1 MLLLLLCVMNAC
13 GKQEKNEPFTYRAP
27 AAKQEQE
34 TADTEETT
42 PDYIIEQIDM
52 MGETMTL
59 YSPKTERQV
68 RYGYTLSTRFMDAYG
83 DSYSSIH
90 FTPGQVVRLGEISAS
105 STLST
110 VQMSDE
116 VWNQKDITN
125 YEIDIAKGI
134 FTIGQTAYRITPD
147 TMAFSQD
154 AQISLDAIGAED
166 TLQVIGKDKDVW
178 SVIVTTGH
186 GYIQLQNSDTFVD
199 SMICIGNRIFTEVTG
214 DMCLEV
220 PEGTYAITVANNGYG
235 GTGNYTVTR
244 GETTVVD
251 LNQLKGS
258 GPKVCQLTFTSEVA
272 GVSVYVDGEQI
283 TVGQAVPV
291 TYGAHKLRVVAEG
304 YDDWQK
310 TLIVNSESA
319 TISLDMAQ
327 TEDAANTS
335 QSSENTTQST
345 GGNTSNS
352 TSNSTSNRTSNSTS
366 NSTSHSSSSN
376 SNKNSKNKNK
386 TDNRDKDTSS
396 NDSSSSSSNLSDT
409 ETDYLTTI
417 SKMLSTLLD

>member
-1 MLLLLLCVMNAC
+1 MALFD
-13 GKQEKNEPFTYRAP
+13 E
-27 AAKQEQE
+27 QEQE

-199 SMICIGNRIFTEVTG
+199 SMICIGNRIFTKVTG

-220 PEGTYAITVANNGYG
+220 PEGTYAITVAK
-235 GTGNYTVTR
+235 GTFF
-244 GETTVVD
+244 
-251 LNQLKGS
+251 S
-258 GPKVCQLTFTSEVA
+258 GVL
-272 GVSVYVDGEQI
+272 I
-283 TVGQAVPV
+283 T
-291 TYGAHKLRVVAEG
+291 
-304 YDDWQK
+304 
-310 TLIVNSESA
+310 
-319 TISLDMAQ
+319 
-327 TEDAANTS
+327 
-335 QSSENTTQST
+335 
-345 GGNTSNS
+345 
-352 TSNSTSNRTSNSTS
+352 
-366 NSTSHSSSSN
+366 
-376 SNKNSKNKNK
+376 
-386 TDNRDKDTSS
+386 
-396 NDSSSSSSNLSDT
+396 
-409 ETDYLTTI
+409 
-417 SKMLSTLLD
+417 

>member
-154 AQISLDAIGAED
+154 SQISLDAIGAED

-199 SMICIGNRIFTEVTG
+199 SMICIGNRIFTKVTG

-272 GVSVYVDGEQI
+272 GVAVYVDGEQI

-327 TEDAANTS
+327 AEDTKDTS

-345 GGNTSNS
+345 GGSTSNSKNNSTNNS
-352 TSNSTSNRTSNSTS
+352 TSNSKNNSTNNSTS
-366 NSTSHSSSSN
+366 NSKNNSTNNSSSSN
-376 SNKNSKNKNK
+376 SNKNSTNKNNANK
-386 TDNRDKDTSS
+386 GDQ
-396 NDSSSSSSNLSDT
+396 DT

>member
-147 TMAFSQD
+147 T
-154 AQISLDAIGAED
+154 QISLDAIGAED

-199 SMICIGNRIFTEVTG
+199 SMICIGNRIFTKVTG

-345 GGNTSNS
+345 GGSTSNNTNNSTNNS
-352 TSNSTSNRTSNSTS
+352 TSNSKNNSTNNSTS
-366 NSTSHSSSSN
+366 NSKNNSTNNSSSGN
-376 SNKNSKNKNK
+376 SNKNSTNKNNANK
-386 TDNRDKDTSS
+386 GDQ
-396 NDSSSSSSNLSDT
+396 DT

>member
-1 MLLLLLCVMNAC
+1 
-13 GKQEKNEPFTYRAP
+13 
-27 AAKQEQE
+27 
-34 TADTEETT
+34 
-42 PDYIIEQIDM
+42 
-52 MGETMTL
+52 MTL

-154 AQISLDAIGAED
+154 SQISLDAIGAED

-178 SVIVTTGH
+178 SVIVTT
-186 GYIQLQNSDTFVD
+186 D
-199 SMICIGNRIFTEVTG
+199 SMICIGNRIFTKVTG

-272 GVSVYVDGEQI
+272 GVAVYVDGEQI

-327 TEDAANTS
+327 AEDTKDTS

-345 GGNTSNS
+345 GGSTSNSKNNSTNNS
-352 TSNSTSNRTSNSTS
+352 TSNSKNNSTNNSTS
-366 NSTSHSSSSN
+366 NSKNNSTNNSSSSN
-376 SNKNSKNKNK
+376 SNKNSTNKNNANK
-386 TDNRDKDTSS
+386 GEQ
-396 NDSSSSSSNLSDT
+396 DT

>member
-52 MGETMTL
+52 IGETMTL

-154 AQISLDAIGAED
+154 SQISLDAIGAED

-199 SMICIGNRIFTEVTG
+199 SMICIGNRIFTKVTG

-272 GVSVYVDGEQI
+272 GVAVYVDGEQI

-327 TEDAANTS
+327 AEDTKDTS

-345 GGNTSNS
+345 GGSTSNSKNNSTNNS
-352 TSNSTSNRTSNSTS
+352 TSNSKNNSTNNSTS
-366 NSTSHSSSSN
+366 NSKNNSTNNSSSSN
-376 SNKNSKNKNK
+376 SNKNSTNKNNANK
-386 TDNRDKDTSS
+386 GEQ
-396 NDSSSSSSNLSDT
+396 DT

>member
-154 AQISLDAIGAED
+154 SQISLDAIGAED

-199 SMICIGNRIFTEVTG
+199 SMICIGNRIFTKVTG

-235 GTGNYTVTR
+235 GTENYTVTR

-272 GVSVYVDGEQI
+272 GVAVYVDGEQI

-327 TEDAANTS
+327 AEDTKDTS

-345 GGNTSNS
+345 GGSTSNSKNNSTNNS
-352 TSNSTSNRTSNSTS
+352 TSNSKNNSTNNSTS
-366 NSTSHSSSSN
+366 NSKNNSTNNSSSSN
-376 SNKNSKNKNK
+376 SNKNSTNKNNANK
-386 TDNRDKDTSS
+386 GEQ
-396 NDSSSSSSNLSDT
+396 DT

>member
-13 GKQEKNEPFTYRAP
+13 GKQEENEPFTYRAP

-34 TADTEETT
+34 TADKEETT

-105 STLST
+105 STLSS

-166 TLQVIGKDKDVW
+166 TLQVIGKDKEVW

-199 SMICIGNRIFTEVTG
+199 SMICIGNRIFTKVTG

-235 GTGNYTVTR
+235 GTGDYTVVR

-327 TEDAANTS
+327 AEDTEDAS

-345 GGNTSNS
+345 GG
-352 TSNSTSNRTSNSTS
+352 STSNRTSNSTN
-366 NSTSHSSSSN
+366 NSTSNSSSSN
-376 SNKNSKNKNK
+376 SSKNSTNKNK
-386 TDNRDKDTSS
+386 TNKGDKDTSS

>member
-34 TADTEETT
+34 AADTEETT

-134 FTIGQTAYRITPD
+134 FTIGQTVYRITPD
-147 TMAFSQD
+147 TMAF
-154 AQISLDAIGAED
+154 
-166 TLQVIGKDKDVW
+166 
-178 SVIVTTGH
+178 
-186 GYIQLQNSDTFVD
+186 
-199 SMICIGNRIFTEVTG
+199 
-214 DMCLEV
+214 
-220 PEGTYAITVANNGYG
+220 
-235 GTGNYTVTR
+235 
-244 GETTVVD
+244 
-251 LNQLKGS
+251 
-258 GPKVCQLTFTSEVA
+258 
-272 GVSVYVDGEQI
+272 
-283 TVGQAVPV
+283 
-291 TYGAHKLRVVAEG
+291 
-304 YDDWQK
+304 
-310 TLIVNSESA
+310 
-319 TISLDMAQ
+319 
-327 TEDAANTS
+327 
-335 QSSENTTQST
+335 
-345 GGNTSNS
+345 
-352 TSNSTSNRTSNSTS
+352 
-366 NSTSHSSSSN
+366 
-376 SNKNSKNKNK
+376 
-386 TDNRDKDTSS
+386 
-396 NDSSSSSSNLSDT
+396 
-409 ETDYLTTI
+409 
-417 SKMLSTLLD
+417 

>member
-199 SMICIGNRIFTEVTG
+199 SMICIGNRIFTKVTG

-345 GGNTSNS
+345 GGSTSNSKNNSTNNS
-352 TSNSTSNRTSNSTS
+352 TSNSKNNSTNNSTS
-366 NSTSHSSSSN
+366 NSKNNSTNNSSSSN
-376 SNKNSKNKNK
+376 SNKNSTNKNNANK
-386 TDNRDKDTSS
+386 GEQ
-396 NDSSSSSSNLSDT
+396 DT

>member
-199 SMICIGNRIFTEVTG
+199 SMICIGNRIFTKVTG

-327 TEDAANTS
+327 AEDTKDTS

-345 GGNTSNS
+345 GGSTSNSKNNSTNNS
-352 TSNSTSNRTSNSTS
+352 TSNSKNNSTNNSTS
-366 NSTSHSSSSN
+366 NSKNNSTNNSSSSN
-376 SNKNSKNKNK
+376 SNKNSTNKNNANK
-386 TDNRDKDTSS
+386 GEQ
-396 NDSSSSSSNLSDT
+396 DT

>member
-199 SMICIGNRIFTEVTG
+199 SMICIGNRIFTKVTG

-244 GETTVVD
+244 GETTIVD

-327 TEDAANTS
+327 AEDTKDTS

-345 GGNTSNS
+345 GGSTSNSKNNSTNNS
-352 TSNSTSNRTSNSTS
+352 TSNSKNNSTNNSTS
-366 NSTSHSSSSN
+366 NSKNNSTNNSSSSN
-376 SNKNSKNKNK
+376 SNKNSTNKNNANK
-386 TDNRDKDTSS
+386 GEQ
-396 NDSSSSSSNLSDT
+396 DT

>member
-154 AQISLDAIGAED
+154 SQISLDAIGAED

-199 SMICIGNRIFTEVTG
+199 SMICIGNRIFTKVTG

-258 GPKVCQLTFTSEVA
+258 GPKECQLTFTSEVA
-272 GVSVYVDGEQI
+272 GVAVYVDGEQI

-327 TEDAANTS
+327 AEDTKDTS

-345 GGNTSNS
+345 GGSTSNSKNNSTNNS
-352 TSNSTSNRTSNSTS
+352 TSNSKNNSTNNSTS
-366 NSTSHSSSSN
+366 NSKNNSTNNSSSSN
-376 SNKNSKNKNK
+376 SNKNSTNKNNANK
-386 TDNRDKDTSS
+386 GEQ
-396 NDSSSSSSNLSDT
+396 DT

>member
-13 GKQEKNEPFTYRAP
+13 GKQEENEPFTYRAP

-34 TADTEETT
+34 TADKEETT

-105 STLST
+105 STLSS

-154 AQISLDAIGAED
+154 AQIGLDAIGAED
-166 TLQVIGKDKDVW
+166 TLQVIGKDKEVW

-199 SMICIGNRIFTEVTG
+199 SMICIGNRIFTKVTG
-214 DMCLEV
+214 DMRLEV

-235 GTGNYTVTR
+235 GTGDYTVVR
-244 GETTVVD
+244 GETTIVD

-327 TEDAANTS
+327 TEDTEDTS
-335 QSSENTTQST
+335 QSSGNTTQST
-345 GGNTSNS
+345 GGSTSNS
-352 TSNSTSNRTSNSTS
+352 TSNSTNNSTS
-366 NSTSHSSSSN
+366 NSSSSN
-376 SNKNSKNKNK
+376 SSKNSTNKNK
-386 TDNRDKDTSS
+386 TGNGDKDTSS

>member
-199 SMICIGNRIFTEVTG
+199 SMICIGNRIFTKVTG

-283 TVGQAVPV
+283 TVGQAVSV

-327 TEDAANTS
+327 AEDTKDTS

-345 GGNTSNS
+345 GGSTSNNTNNSTNNS
-352 TSNSTSNRTSNSTS
+352 TSNSKNNSTNNSTS
-366 NSTSHSSSSN
+366 NSKNNSTNNSSSGN
-376 SNKNSKNKNK
+376 SNKNSTNKNNANK
-386 TDNRDKDTSS
+386 GDQ
-396 NDSSSSSSNLSDT
+396 DT

>member
-199 SMICIGNRIFTEVTG
+199 SMICIGNRIFTKVTG

-272 GVSVYVDGEQI
+272 GVAVYVDGEQI

-327 TEDAANTS
+327 AEDTKDTS

-345 GGNTSNS
+345 GGSTSNSKNNSTNNS
-352 TSNSTSNRTSNSTS
+352 TSNSKNNSTNNSTS
-366 NSTSHSSSSN
+366 NSKNNSTNNSSSSN
-376 SNKNSKNKNK
+376 SNKNSTNKNNANK
-386 TDNRDKDTSS
+386 GEQ
-396 NDSSSSSSNLSDT
+396 DT

>member
-1 MLLLLLCVMNAC
+1 
-13 GKQEKNEPFTYRAP
+13 
-27 AAKQEQE
+27 
-34 TADTEETT
+34 
-42 PDYIIEQIDM
+42 
-52 MGETMTL
+52 
-59 YSPKTERQV
+59 
-68 RYGYTLSTRFMDAYG
+68 
-83 DSYSSIH
+83 
-90 FTPGQVVRLGEISAS
+90 
-105 STLST
+105 
-110 VQMSDE
+110 
-116 VWNQKDITN
+116 
-125 YEIDIAKGI
+125 
-134 FTIGQTAYRITPD
+134 
-147 TMAFSQD
+147 MAFSQD
-154 AQISLDAIGAED
+154 SQISLDAIGAED

-199 SMICIGNRIFTEVTG
+199 SMICIGNRIFTKVTG

-345 GGNTSNS
+345 GGS
-352 TSNSTSNRTSNSTS
+352 TSNSMSNSTS

-386 TDNRDKDTSS
+386 ANNRDKDTSS

>member
-13 GKQEKNEPFTYRAP
+13 GKQEENEPFTYRAP
-27 AAKQEQE
+27 AAMQEQE
-34 TADTEETT
+34 TADKEETT

-105 STLST
+105 STLSS

-166 TLQVIGKDKDVW
+166 TLQVIGKDKEVW

-199 SMICIGNRIFTEVTG
+199 SMICIGNRIFTKVTG

-235 GTGNYTVTR
+235 GTGDYTVVR
-244 GETTVVD
+244 GETTIVD

-327 TEDAANTS
+327 TEDTEDAS

-345 GGNTSNS
+345 GG
-352 TSNSTSNRTSNSTS
+352 STSNRTSNSTN
-366 NSTSHSSSSN
+366 NSTSNSSSSN
-376 SNKNSKNKNK
+376 SNKNSTNKNK
-386 TDNRDKDTSS
+386 TGNRDKDTSS

-409 ETDYLTTI
+409 EIDYLTTI

>member
-199 SMICIGNRIFTEVTG
+199 SMICIGNRIFTKVTG
-214 DMCLEV
+214 DMFLEV
-220 PEGTYAITVANNGYG
+220 LEGTYAITVANNGYG

-272 GVSVYVDGEQI
+272 GVAVYVDGEQI

-327 TEDAANTS
+327 AEDTKDTS

-345 GGNTSNS
+345 GGSISNSKNNSTNNS
-352 TSNSTSNRTSNSTS
+352 TSNSKNNSTNNSTS
-366 NSTSHSSSSN
+366 NSKNNSTNNSSSSN
-376 SNKNSKNKNK
+376 SNKNSTNKNNANK
-386 TDNRDKDTSS
+386 GEQ
-396 NDSSSSSSNLSDT
+396 DT

>member
-34 TADTEETT
+34 TADKEETT

-105 STLST
+105 STLSS

-166 TLQVIGKDKDVW
+166 TLQVIGKDKEVW

-199 SMICIGNRIFTEVTG
+199 SMICIGNRIFTKVTG
-214 DMCLEV
+214 DMRLEV

-235 GTGNYTVTR
+235 GTGDYTVVR
-244 GETTVVD
+244 GETTIVD

-327 TEDAANTS
+327 TEDTEDAS

-345 GGNTSNS
+345 GGSTRNS
-352 TSNSTSNRTSNSTS
+352 TSNSTNNSTS
-366 NSTSHSSSSN
+366 NSSSSN
-376 SNKNSKNKNK
+376 SNKNSTNKNK
-386 TDNRDKDTSS
+386 TNKGDKDTSS

>member
-199 SMICIGNRIFTEVTG
+199 SMICIGNRIFTKVTG

-327 TEDAANTS
+327 AEDTKDTS

-345 GGNTSNS
+345 GGSTSNRQNNSTNNS
-352 TSNSTSNRTSNSTS
+352 TSNSKNNSTN
-366 NSTSHSSSSN
+366 NSTRNSKNNSTNNSSSSN
-376 SNKNSKNKNK
+376 SNKNSTNKNNANK
-386 TDNRDKDTSS
+386 GEQ
-396 NDSSSSSSNLSDT
+396 DT

>member
-154 AQISLDAIGAED
+154 SQISLDAIGAED

-199 SMICIGNRIFTEVTG
+199 SMICIGNRIFTKVTG

-345 GGNTSNS
+345 GGSTSNSKNNSTNNS
-352 TSNSTSNRTSNSTS
+352 TSNSKNNSTNNSTS
-366 NSTSHSSSSN
+366 NSKNNSTNNSSSSN
-376 SNKNSKNKNK
+376 SNKNSTNKNNANK
-386 TDNRDKDTSS
+386 GEQ
-396 NDSSSSSSNLSDT
+396 DT

>member
-34 TADTEETT
+34 TADKEETT

-105 STLST
+105 STLGS

-125 YEIDIAKGI
+125 YEIDIEKGI

-166 TLQVIGKDKDVW
+166 TLQVIGKDKEVW

-199 SMICIGNRIFTEVTG
+199 SMICIGNRIFTKVTG

-235 GTGNYTVTR
+235 GTGDYTVVR
-244 GETTVVD
+244 GETTIVD

-310 TLIVNSESA
+310 TLVVNSESA

-327 TEDAANTS
+327 TEDTEDAS

-345 GGNTSNS
+345 GG
-352 TSNSTSNRTSNSTS
+352 STSNRTSNSTN
-366 NSTSHSSSSN
+366 NSTGNSSSSN
-376 SNKNSKNKNK
+376 SSKNSTNKNK
-386 TDNRDKDTSS
+386 TGKGDKDTSS

>member
-154 AQISLDAIGAED
+154 SQISLDAIGAED

-199 SMICIGNRIFTEVTG
+199 SMICIGNRIFTKVTG

-272 GVSVYVDGEQI
+272 GVAVYVDGEQI

-327 TEDAANTS
+327 AEDTKDTS

-345 GGNTSNS
+345 GGSTSNSKNNSTNNS
-352 TSNSTSNRTSNSTS
+352 TSNSKNNSTNNSTS
-366 NSTSHSSSSN
+366 NSKNNSTNNSSSSN
-376 SNKNSKNKNK
+376 SNKNSTNKNNANK
-386 TDNRDKDTSS
+386 GEQ
-396 NDSSSSSSNLSDT
+396 DT

>member
-199 SMICIGNRIFTEVTG
+199 SMICIGNRIFTKVTG
-214 DMCLEV
+214 DMRLEV

-235 GTGNYTVTR
+235 DTGNYTVTR

-272 GVSVYVDGEQI
+272 GVAVYVDGEQI

-327 TEDAANTS
+327 AEDTKDTS

-345 GGNTSNS
+345 GGSTSNSKNNSTNNS
-352 TSNSTSNRTSNSTS
+352 TSNSKNNSTNNSTS
-366 NSTSHSSSSN
+366 NSKNNSTNNSSSSN
-376 SNKNSKNKNK
+376 SNKNSTNKNNANK
-386 TDNRDKDTSS
+386 GEQ
-396 NDSSSSSSNLSDT
+396 DT

>member
-34 TADTEETT
+34 TADKEETT

-105 STLST
+105 STLSS

-166 TLQVIGKDKDVW
+166 TLQVIGKDKEVW

-199 SMICIGNRIFTEVTG
+199 SMICIGNRIFTKVTG

-235 GTGNYTVTR
+235 GTGDYTVVR

-327 TEDAANTS
+327 TEDTEDTS

-345 GGNTSNS
+345 SNS
-352 TSNSTSNRTSNSTS
+352 TSNSTNNSTS
-366 NSTSHSSSSN
+366 NSSNSKSNSN
-376 SNKNSKNKNK
+376 SNKNSTNKNK
-386 TDNRDKDTSS
+386 TNKGDKDTSS

>member
-13 GKQEKNEPFTYRAP
+13 GKQEENEPFTYRAP

-34 TADTEETT
+34 TADKKETT

-52 MGETMTL
+52 IGETMTL

-105 STLST
+105 STLSS

-166 TLQVIGKDKDVW
+166 TLQVIGKDKEVW

-199 SMICIGNRIFTEVTG
+199 SMICIGNRIFTKVTG
-214 DMCLEV
+214 DMRLEV

-235 GTGNYTVTR
+235 GTGDYTVVR
-244 GETTVVD
+244 GETTIVD

-327 TEDAANTS
+327 TEDTEDAS

-345 GGNTSNS
+345 GGSTSNS
-352 TSNSTSNRTSNSTS
+352 TSNSTNNSTG
-366 NSTSHSSSSN
+366 NSSSSN
-376 SNKNSKNKNK
+376 SNKNSTNKNK
-386 TDNRDKDTSS
+386 TGNGNKDTSS

>member
-199 SMICIGNRIFTEVTG
+199 SMICIGNRIFTKVTG
-214 DMCLEV
+214 DMRLEV

-272 GVSVYVDGEQI
+272 GVAVYVDGEQI

-327 TEDAANTS
+327 AEDTKDTS

-345 GGNTSNS
+345 GGSTSNSKNNSTNNS
-352 TSNSTSNRTSNSTS
+352 TSNSKNNSTNNSTS
-366 NSTSHSSSSN
+366 NSKNNSTNNSSSSN
-376 SNKNSKNKNK
+376 SNKNSTNKNNANK
-386 TDNRDKDTSS
+386 GEQ
-396 NDSSSSSSNLSDT
+396 DT

>member
-13 GKQEKNEPFTYRAP
+13 GKQGKNEPFTYRAP

-34 TADTEETT
+34 TADKEETT

-105 STLST
+105 STLSS

-166 TLQVIGKDKDVW
+166 TLQVIGKDKEVW

-199 SMICIGNRIFTEVTG
+199 SMICIGNRIFTKVTG

-235 GTGNYTVTR
+235 GTGDYTVVR

-327 TEDAANTS
+327 TEDTEDAS

-345 GGNTSNS
+345 GGSTSNSTTNSTNNS
-352 TSNSTSNRTSNSTS
+352 TSNS
-366 NSTSHSSSSN
+366 SSSN
-376 SNKNSKNKNK
+376 SSKNSTNKNK
-386 TDNRDKDTSS
+386 TNKGDKDTSS